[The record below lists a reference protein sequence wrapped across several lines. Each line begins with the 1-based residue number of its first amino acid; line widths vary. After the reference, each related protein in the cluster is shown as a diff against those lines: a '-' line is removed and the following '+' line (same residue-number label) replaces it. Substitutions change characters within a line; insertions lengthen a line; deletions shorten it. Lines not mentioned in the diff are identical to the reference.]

1 MPSAFALAGVTAV
14 LKDLLNDGIADH
26 DLSPIGNVMVT
37 ALPPDRIP
45 VTVADER
52 SQINLFLFQAAPNPA
67 LRNMALP
74 SRGATGERLTN
85 PPLALDLRYLVTAY
99 GKEEFHADAL
109 LGFAMQVLHEN
120 PILTRAMINATL
132 KPTLPSGVTLPPG
145 LQMLSTSD
153 LGEQIE
159 SIKIVPSHLDTEEMS
174 RLWAAMQAKYRPTA
188 AYTVSVVLI
197 ESNRVAKAPL
207 PVLQQGESGRG
218 PVAGPDLIPAI
229 PTITDISLPNGRTQA
244 LLDDLIS
251 LTGHD
256 LAGPTGKPADV
267 TVTVRLSNLRT
278 GTRMEIPVP
287 VNARSESSLQFT
299 LPATPAESPAGV
311 YGLSLA
317 VVPTADPADV
327 RTTNEVPLAVSPVIT
342 GGLGTVAR
350 TDVDPETG
358 LGTASLDIACSP
370 EVLPAQRAT
379 LILGTREIPAED
391 HPAQG
396 GSLHFVATDM
406 AAGSYRVRLRID
418 GIDSLLI
425 DMSDPAAPVFDAS
438 QSVDLS

>member
-26 DLSPIGNVMVT
+26 DLSAIGNVMVT

-45 VTVADER
+45 VTAADER
-52 SQINLFLFQAAPNPA
+52 SQINLFLFQAAPNAA
-67 LRNMALP
+67 LRNAALP
-74 SRGATGERLTN
+74 SRSATGERLTN

-120 PILTRAMINATL
+120 PLLTRAMINATL
-132 KPTLPSGVTLPPG
+132 KPALPVGVTLPPG

-159 SIKIVPSHLDTEEMS
+159 SIKIVPASLDTEEMS

-197 ESNRVAKAPL
+197 ESTRAAKVPL
-207 PVLQQGESGRG
+207 PVLQQGDSGRG
-218 PVAGPDLIPAI
+218 PSAGADLVPAI
-229 PTITDISLPNGRTQA
+229 PTITEVVLPNGRTQA
-244 LLDDLIS
+244 LLGDVIR

-256 LAGPTGKPADV
+256 LAGPTGAPADV
-267 TVTVRLSNLRT
+267 VVTARLVNLRT
-278 GTRMEIPVP
+278 GTNREIAVP
-287 VNARSESSLQFT
+287 VNARSASTLQFT
-299 LPATPAESPAGV
+299 LPALPAEIPAGV

-317 VVPTADPADV
+317 VVPAADPADV
-327 RTTNEVPLAVSPVIT
+327 RTTNDMPLAVSPVIA
-342 GGLGTVAR
+342 GGLGAIAR
-350 TDVDPETG
+350 TAVDPVTD
-358 LGTASLDIACSP
+358 LGTADFAITCSP
-370 EVLPAQRAT
+370 EVLPTQRAT
-379 LILGTREIPAED
+379 LIVGAREIPAQD

-396 GSLHFVATDM
+396 NTLQFVAAGM
-406 AAGSYRVRLRID
+406 AQGTYRVRLRID
-418 GIDSLLI
+418 GIDSLLV

-438 QSVDLS
+438 QSVDLT